1 MRLVHLTAV
10 GADLP
15 PASVEFAP
23 RLTVIYGA
31 SETGKTYVIDALDF
45 MLGGRELREV
55 PEAAGYR
62 LMLLGVELDDGHV
75 LTLARDLRGGRVSV
89 FDEDLRTLPN
99 RLPDRDL
106 LGQHHKDNPDTISYF
121 FLDQL
126 GIAGAKLRKNVRNQ
140 VQSMSLR
147 NIAHL
152 VLVDEERMQS
162 RVTPVESGNPTSRT
176 AERSAFKLLLEGE
189 DDSSLTEADDAA
201 AFRRVNHGQVEVLDR
216 AIEQVRSQMTEAP
229 EPAECLDVLAR
240 VNAAIRQT
248 SSSMAVQLAAR
259 DRLVNERTRLQEQRQ
274 LGRQQAGEIRTLVD
288 RFTLLDAQYAADLER
303 LELVKE
309 AGTLL
314 GYFDTE
320 ACVFCGADAAH
331 QQREHA
337 VYETVQLAESVDAE
351 SAKTQALRGDLVLTL
366 GSVQAELDRRRD
378 RLSQIDE
385 AMRAADDQLSQVD
398 NTLQPV
404 QSDLDE
410 LMGRR
415 SQVER
420 WIERWARV
428 DQLEELRASVAQERP
443 TPVDPVT
450 HGITL
455 ASQQDFSRKLRDVL
469 TQWQVPGAKEAVF
482 TFDGTPQINVQ
493 QRSRED
499 RGKGMRSVLHAG
511 FSVALSEFCTQRG
524 LPHPGFVAL
533 DTPVLTYRDADSAG
547 PYSVSPD
554 VSEVAARSVE
564 GDDELLSGSVA
575 RAFYAYLSN
584 GHPGQTIVLEN
595 QTPPVVDDAD
605 CTIEYF
611 TGNPAIGR
619 PGFYPVIG

>member
-1 MRLVHLTAV
+1 MRLIHLTAV
-10 GADLP
+10 GDSLP

-62 LMLLGVELDDGHV
+62 LMLLGVELDDGQV

-89 FDEDLRTLPN
+89 FDEDLRTLPS

-106 LGQHHKDNPDTISYF
+106 LGQHQKDNPDTISHF
-121 FLDQL
+121 FLDEL
-126 GIAGAKLRKNVRNQ
+126 GIADAKLRKNVRNQ

-162 RVTPVESGNPTSRT
+162 RSTPVESGNPTSRT

-189 DDSSLTEADDAA
+189 DDSDLTEADDAA
-201 AFRRVNHGQVEVLDR
+201 AFRQVNQGQVEVLDR
-216 AIEQVRSQMTEAP
+216 AIQQVRSQMVEAP
-229 EPAECLDVLAR
+229 EREECLDVLAR
-240 VNAAIRQT
+240 VNAAIRLT
-248 SSSMAVQLAAR
+248 SSSIGAQLVAR
-259 DRLVNERTRLQEQRQ
+259 DLLVNERTRLQEQRH
-274 LGRQQAGEIRTLVD
+274 LGVRQTGEISTLVD

-303 LELVKE
+303 LALVKE

-314 GYFDTE
+314 GYFDTT

-351 SAKTQALRGDLVLTL
+351 VTKTRALRGDLTLTL
-366 GSVQAELDRRRD
+366 GSVQAELDRRSD
-378 RLSQIDE
+378 LLDEIDE
-385 AMRAADDQLSQVD
+385 ATRAVDVELAQVD
-398 NTLQPV
+398 STLQPV
-404 QSDLDE
+404 QSDLDA
-410 LMGRR
+410 LIGRH

-428 DQLEELRASVAQERP
+428 DELEELRADVAQERA

-455 ASQQDFSRKLRDVL
+455 ASQQDFSRALRDL
-469 TQWQVPGAKEAVF
+469 LIQWEVPGANETVF
-482 TFDGTPQINVQ
+482 NFDGAPQIKVQ
-493 QRSRED
+493 QRRRED
-499 RGKGMRSVLHAG
+499 RGKGMRSILHAG
-511 FSVALSEFCTQRG
+511 FSVALSEFCTSRG

-547 PYSVSPD
+547 PHSIRPD
-554 VSEVAARSVE
+554 ASEVAARSVE

-575 RAFYAYLSN
+575 RAFYAYLSSD
-584 GHPGQTIVLEN
+584 HPGQAIVLEN
-595 QTPPVVDDAD
+595 QTPPVIDHAD
-605 CTIEYF
+605 CTVEYF
-611 TGNPAIGR
+611 TGNPAMGR
-619 PGFYPVIG
+619 SGFYP

>member
-23 RLTVIYGA
+23 RVTIIYGA

-45 MLGGRELREV
+45 MLGGRELRQV

-89 FDEDLRTLPN
+89 FDEDLRTLPH

-121 FLDQL
+121 FLDHL
-126 GIAGAKLRKNVRNQ
+126 GIADAKLRKNVRNQ
-140 VQSMSLR
+140 LQSMSLR

-162 RVTPVESGNPTSRT
+162 RFTPVESGNPTSRT

-189 DDSSLTEADDAA
+189 DDSGLTEADDAA

-216 AIEQVRSQMTEAP
+216 AIQQVRSQVATAP
-229 EPAECLDVLAR
+229 ERADCLDVLAR
-240 VNAAIRQT
+240 INAAIQQT
-248 SSSMAVQLAAR
+248 SSSIAAQLVAR
-259 DRLVNERTRLQEQRQ
+259 DRLVNERIQLQEQRQ
-274 LGRQQAGEIRTLVD
+274 RSRRQTGEIRTLVD
-288 RFTLLDAQYAADLER
+288 RFTLLDAQYTADLER
-303 LELVKE
+303 LALVKE

-320 ACVFCGADAAH
+320 ACVFCGADPAH

-337 VYETVQLAESVDAE
+337 VYETVQLADSVDAE
-351 SAKTQALRGDLVLTL
+351 AAKTQALRGDLTLTL

-378 RLSQIDE
+378 RLDQINE
-385 AMRAADDQLSQVD
+385 ATRAVDDQLAQVD
-398 NTLQPV
+398 STLRPI
-404 QSDLDE
+404 QSDLDA
-410 LMGRR
+410 LIGRR

-428 DQLEELRASVAQERP
+428 DELEDLRASVAQERP
-443 TPVDPVT
+443 APLDPVT
-450 HGITL
+450 HGIAL
-455 ASQQDFSRKLRDVL
+455 SSQQDFSLALRNL
-469 TQWQVPGAKEAVF
+469 LIQWEVPGAEETVF
-482 TFDGTPQINVQ
+482 KFDGTPQINVQ

-499 RGKGMRSVLHAG
+499 RGKGMRSILHAG
-511 FSVALSEFCTQRG
+511 FSVALSEFCIKRG

-533 DTPVLTYRDADSAG
+533 DTPVLTYRDADPAG
-547 PYSVSPD
+547 PHPIRPD
-554 VSEVAARSVE
+554 VSEVAERSVE

-584 GHPGQTIVLEN
+584 DHPGQTIVLEN
-595 QTPPVVDDAD
+595 QTPPLIDHAD
-605 CTIEYF
+605 CTVVYF

-619 PGFYPVIG
+619 SGFYPASG